1 MTMGTPEMRE
11 LIVTTVITM
20 KIITHHPQVTTV
32 ALTIMMDMPEKQK
45 GTQRTMVHRK
55 GREAEAKVPHV
66 KLRETEK
73 KIQTKTLLTKN
84 ITHLPPKTIIDTLMV
99 ITTFLPTT
107 VISPITKHQTCVNKI
122 RKFKKR
128 AKVSSVQMHQEQK
141 KVHSLN

>member
-99 ITTFLPTT
+99 I
-107 VISPITKHQTCVNKI
+107 SHYQTPNMCQQNKKI
-122 RKFKKR
+122 KKR

>member
-99 ITTFLPTT
+99 I
-107 VISPITKHQTCVNKI
+107 SHYQTPNVCQQNKKI
-122 RKFKKR
+122 KK
-128 AKVSSVQMHQEQK
+128 EQK
-141 KVHSLN
+141 FHQSKCIRNKRKSIP